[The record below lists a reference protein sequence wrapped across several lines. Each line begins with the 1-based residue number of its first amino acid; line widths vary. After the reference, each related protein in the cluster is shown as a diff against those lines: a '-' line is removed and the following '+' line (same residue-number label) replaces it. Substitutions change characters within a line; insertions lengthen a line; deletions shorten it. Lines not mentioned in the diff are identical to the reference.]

1 MGCFK
6 VLLSLVFCVSS
17 AWAVLPLVPPQVEEP
32 KVLSKG
38 EVGSVP
44 QLPWRWMTWN
54 LQWFPGQLP
63 QSVPTAK
70 ELHIQSVALNLQ
82 KIWPQVAILQEILDP
97 IALAEATPTYPW
109 KVMTDFQRAGDEN
122 GSLPPQN
129 VALISQW
136 PWKEVWEVD
145 FHRLPLTPDRPVRGF
160 IGARFQDDL
169 DRSVTVYGVHLKSN
183 RGGKEAAGKRRHK
196 AMDYLRWDWRR
207 RGLDPMKDFILL
219 GGDFNCSTRNPEFT
233 EGTIRSLLKE
243 GWFLADE
250 DIGWPAGAT
259 VRPDPQGRFPA
270 ADFDHFLLSP
280 GWRQVLKGQKPQI
293 RIISGEN
300 VPSDHYPVELTLRV
314 NAKGGYQALGN

>member
-1 MGCFK
+1 M
-6 VLLSLVFCVSS
+6 
-17 AWAVLPLVPPQVEEP
+17 PR
-32 KVLSKG
+32 
-38 EVGSVP
+38 
-44 QLPWRWMTWN
+44 LPWRWATWN
-54 LQWFPGQLP
+54 LQWFPGNRP
-63 QSVPTAK
+63 AASEMAK
-70 ELHIQSVALNLQ
+70 EQHIRAAGRIIQ
-82 KIWPQVAILQEILDP
+82 KIGPQVAVLQEVLDSL
-97 IALAEATPTYPW
+97 ALREATPKYPW
-109 KVMTDFQRAGDEN
+109 RVLTDFPRAADEDEK
-122 GSLPPQN
+122 LPPQN
-129 VALISQW
+129 IALVSQW

-145 FHRLPLTPDRPVRGF
+145 FHCLPLTPDRPVRGF

-169 DRSVTVYGVHLKSN
+169 GRSVTVYGVHLKSN

-207 RGLDPMKDFILL
+207 RGLDPMKNFILL

-243 GWFLADE
+243 GWFLADQ
-250 DIGWPAGAT
+250 DIGWPEGAT

-314 NAKGGYQALGN
+314 NAKGGCQAAW